1 MIDTPNL
8 ALPCIDAAQAQKH
21 VTHNEALRVLD
32 MLVQLA
38 VDGRHLAAPPASP
51 DEGVRY
57 IVAADATGAWAGRS
71 GRIAAWQDGA
81 WLFAAPR
88 VGWLAYVIDEG
99 ALVAWTGAAWVDAIA
114 ALTALDNMTRLG
126 VGTTADATNPFAA
139 KLNNALWVAR
149 PVAEGGDGDLRY
161 KMSKESAGKTLSLL
175 FQDAYSGRAEI
186 GLTGDDDL
194 HVRVSPDG
202 ATWKD
207 ALVVDRATG
216 AVRVGAALGLA
227 ARLSPPTLMASQN
240 DYAPAGLDST
250 AVVCLAADAAR
261 TVTGLAGGTAG
272 AVKVLLNTGTTT
284 ITLTDASAASMAGNR
299 FLFGRDAVLAPGRA
313 AVLLYDAAVAG
324 WTLIAGTSGPGTSI
338 TPGGRLTLAS
348 ATPVPTA
355 NITAAS
361 IIYYTPYVSNAVPVA
376 DGAGNMIAMPFG
388 ELTNVTTASSA
399 GKAGPAA
406 VVANANYDLFVW
418 NDGGTLRLTRGP
430 AWTSDTARGSGAG
443 TTELQAF
450 AGLWTN
456 KYAIGNGPAASLG
469 TYVGTV
475 RTDGS
480 ALIEDSGQNNNAVV
494 RRFVRNKYNR
504 VPRKVA
510 VHYATTSWTYTSGTL
525 REINGTTTN
534 EIHLER
540 GFDEDVVD
548 LQHYGT
554 VIAGTGTGAVWGIG
568 LNTPSAYVSV
578 IPYIGTTSGQTSA
591 VALYADYPGQGLQ
604 RFIANESINGT
615 GTVTYFGAIVGQNQG
630 LIGTIWA

>member
-1 MIDTPNL
+1 MTDTPNL

-21 VTHNEALRVLD
+21 VTHNEALRLID
-32 MLVQLA
+32 TLVQLA
-38 VDGRHLAAPPASP
+38 VRNRDLGSPPASP
-51 DEGVRY
+51 DEGDRY
-57 IVAADATGAWAGRS
+57 LVAADATGAWAGRS
-71 GRIAAWQDGA
+71 GQIAAWQDGA

-88 VGWLAYVIDEG
+88 VGWLAYVVDEG
-99 ALVAWTGAAWVDAIA
+99 ALLAYTGTAWVDAIT

-139 KLNNALWVAR
+139 RLNNALWVAK
-149 PVAEGGDGDLRY
+149 PAAEGGDGSLRC
-161 KMSKESAGKTLSLL
+161 KMSKENAARTVSLL
-175 FQDAYSGRAEI
+175 LQDAYSGCAEI

-194 HVRVSPDG
+194 HVKVSPDG
-202 ATWKD
+202 SAWKD
-207 ALVVDRATG
+207 ALVIERASG
-216 AVRVGAALGLA
+216 ALRIGSAFGLA
-227 ARLSPPTLMASQN
+227 ARLAPPILTASQN
-240 DYAPAGLDST
+240 NYAPAGFDAT

-261 TVTGLAGGTAG
+261 AITGLAGGTPG
-272 AVKVLLNTGTTT
+272 AVKVLLNTGSAT
-284 ITLTDASAASMAGNR
+284 ITLTDASTASAAGNR

-313 AVLLYDAAVAG
+313 AVLLYDGTDAG
-324 WTLIAGTSGPGTSI
+324 WRPIAGTDGPAISI

-348 ATPVPTA
+348 ATPVPTT

-361 IIYYTPYVSNAVPVA
+361 TIYYTPYVSNAVPVS
-376 DGAGNMIAMPFG
+376 DGAGTMIAMPFG
-388 ELTNVTTASSA
+388 ELANVTTASSA

-456 KYAIGNGPAASLG
+456 KYAIGNGPAAGLG

-475 RTDGS
+475 RSDGS
-480 ALIEDSGQNNNAVV
+480 GLIEDSGQNNNAVV
-494 RRFVRNKYNR
+494 RRFVWNKYNR

-510 VHYATTSWTYTSGTL
+510 VHYTTASWTYASGTL

-534 EIHLER
+534 EIHLVR

-548 LQHYGT
+548 LRHYGA
-554 VIAGTGTGAVWGIG
+554 VLVGTGAAAIWGIG
-568 LNTPSAYVSV
+568 RDVTTEFASTVPYVGSTAGQVSAAAEYGGSPGIGYHRLVAIEGINGVGSV
-578 IPYIGTTSGQTSA
+578 TFFGA
-591 VALYADYPGQGLQ
+591 LVAQQQGLVG
-604 RFIANESINGT
+604 SIT
-615 GTVTYFGAIVGQNQG
+615 S
-630 LIGTIWA
+630 